1 MNKDSKPNIENMYK
15 KKDIKNLIKALAH
28 EDRNI
33 QKKAINA
40 LVTIGKP
47 AVNLLIQ
54 ALRHK
59 DYSISSN
66 AAHTLVL
73 IREKGAFEQLLFLI
87 KKGEGFLDRR
97 KIVKGLSDKNDKRV
111 VEILIKKL
119 DDKDPMSRCMAARFL
134 ARIGNEKALEPLIK
148 LLYDKEFN
156 VQLEAVE
163 SLGEIG
169 NKRAVEPLIKVLG
182 DDDIDIKCSAVCAL
196 GEIRDI
202 RAVEPLIELLED
214 EDSTIRSSTISAL
227 GEIGDKRAVEPL
239 IKLLKDEDKHVRCQ
253 VAFTLSALGDKRS
266 VKPLRNFVKDE
277 DSDIPHMISKAIL
290 TFTLEDL
297 EEKYRPHPS
306 TLEESVTIE
315 FKSSLRYD
323 IRKNCI
329 NEELGKAVVKNIAAF
344 LNTWGGTLYIGVLND
359 GSICGIENDIKTLGS
374 PNRDTYKQA
383 LVQLIINYL
392 GLLLN
397 QYLSIDFEEW
407 EGKTICRID
416 LDRSREPIYFKG
428 EEGKEFF
435 IRFGPTTRKLDKKET
450 KDYIISRWGRRKLNN
465 FTKSNS

>member
-1 MNKDSKPNIENMYK
+1 MYK
-15 KKDIKNLIKALAH
+15 KKDIKNLIKSLAH

-66 AAHTLVL
+66 VAHTLVL
-73 IREKGAFEQLLFLI
+73 IREKVAFEQLLFYI

-97 KIVKGLSDKNDKRV
+97 KIVKGLSDKSDKRV
-111 VEILIKKL
+111 VEILIQKL
-119 DDKDPMSRCMAARFL
+119 DDKDSMSKCMAARTL
-134 ARIGNEKALEPLIK
+134 GRIGDEKAVEPLIK
-148 LLYDKEFN
+148 LLDDEEFN
-156 VQLEAVE
+156 VRFEAVE

-169 NKRAVEPLIKVLG
+169 DKKAVKPLIKALRDENSDIKGSAVYALAEIRDERAVEPLIK
-182 DDDIDIKCSAVCAL
+182 
-196 GEIRDI
+196 
-202 RAVEPLIELLED
+202 LLNN
-214 EDSTIRSSTISAL
+214 EDSTIRSFAISAL
-227 GEIGDKRAVEPL
+227 GEIGDKKAVEPL
-239 IKLLKDEDKHVRCQ
+239 IKLLKDDDKNVRCNA
-253 VAFTLSALGDKRS
+253 AFTLSALGDKRS
-266 VKPLRNFVKDE
+266 VKALKNFLNDE
-277 DSDIPHMISKAIL
+277 DSDIPHMKAIL

-297 EEKYRPHPS
+297 EEKHKPHPS

-323 IRKNCI
+323 IRKNCV
-329 NEELGKAVVKNIAAF
+329 NEELGKAVVKTIAAF
-344 LNTWGGTLYIGVLND
+344 LNTLGGTLYIGVLND

-374 PNRDTYKQA
+374 PNRDTYNRA
-383 LVQLIINYL
+383 LVQVIINYL

-397 QYLSIDFEEW
+397 QYLYIDFEEW
-407 EGKTICRID
+407 EGKTICRVD

-465 FTKSNS
+465 VNRPDS